1 MKGKKK
7 LKVVLIGVVI
17 LINIAV
23 MGVVLSNPN
32 EDTFSKFKEEIEK
45 SLAENSGTNE
55 EESEETLKDNEDI
68 REDSLDSSNNS
79 ENTNSSL
86 ENMSHNNSNSS
97 DNSNSRNDS
106 SSSSNNSEN
115 INSNSNLY
123 NTNDKNSGSTDNA
136 ISNTNN
142 NAYQDTV
149 TPPKKDYLNGMEST
163 AYIQEK
169 LDEKYSENGGVYLNN
184 GSMIAYGL
192 DGSLKTKEGHTIFY
206 WGYFLNDEKPPY
218 HGLNSLNDLYRVVTL
233 NSVTKE
239 ITDFGYKNGRTY
251 EELSFRTGP
260 KRD

>member
-68 REDSLDSSNNS
+68 REDSLD
-79 ENTNSSL
+79 
-86 ENMSHNNSNSS
+86 
-97 DNSNSRNDS
+97 
-106 SSSSNNSEN
+106 SSNNSEN

-251 EELSFRTGP
+251 EELGFRTGP